1 MLHQFKFILYTK
13 ESFNELVYSWNC
25 LRGEHGEKKVH
36 LFRILK
42 LLIKKNKKTVWRLK
56 KALKLSFVFFKYIE
70 T

>member
-42 LLIKKNKKTVWRLK
+42 LLIKKKQKNCLE
-56 KALKLSFVFFKYIE
+56 IE
-70 T
+70 KITEIVICLF